1 MCKCGNTIN
10 VTDTHLKS
18 GHTTSCGCFHKKIMQ
33 DFLIKDISGQKF
45 GKLTVLEKAYIKN
58 GRQYWHCKCDCG
70 KTCIAYTTS
79 LLSGKRKSCGCLI
92 SKAEYELSLY
102 LDKNNIPYESQY
114 KFDDCKDIRCL
125 PFDFVIFDKNKN
137 ITMAIELN
145 GAQHYHLF
153 TYSNEDKV
161 TQILNLKDRQK
172 KDKIKRDYCLKN
184 NIPLLVVKYTNFN
197 KKEELFDNFYKNIVG
212 EKYA

>member
-1 MCKCGNTIN
+1 MCECGNTIN

-18 GHTTSCGCFHKKIMQ
+18 GHTTSCGCFHRKIMQ

-92 SKAEYELSLY
+92 SKAEYEFWKNVTNWVNWFSKHYEYIAIAVEIENSTYNTPENELINYINDRFKLDNIDLS
-102 LDKNNIPYESQY
+102 
-114 KFDDCKDIRCL
+114 KFIIKEVKR
-125 PFDFVIFDKNKN
+125 
-137 ITMAIELN
+137 T
-145 GAQHYHLF
+145 HR
-153 TYSNEDKV
+153 
-161 TQILNLKDRQK
+161 LKR
-172 KDKIKRDYCLKN
+172 
-184 NIPLLVVKYTNFN
+184 V
-197 KKEELFDNFYKNIVG
+197 
-212 EKYA
+212 

>member
-1 MCKCGNTIN
+1 
-10 VTDTHLKS
+10 
-18 GHTTSCGCFHKKIMQ
+18 
-33 DFLIKDISGQKF
+33 
-45 GKLTVLEKAYIKN
+45 
-58 GRQYWHCKCDCG
+58 
-70 KTCIAYTTS
+70 
-79 LLSGKRKSCGCLI
+79 
-92 SKAEYELSLY
+92 
-102 LDKNNIPYESQY
+102 
-114 KFDDCKDIRCL
+114 
-125 PFDFVIFDKNKN
+125 
-137 ITMAIELN
+137 MAIELN
-145 GAQHYHLF
+145 GAQHYHPF